1 MKKTVKKKIK
11 KSHIAMLGGLAL
23 IFLTILGFIIA
34 ARIIAGP
41 AQGWDGR
48 GSSRRDGTSNDSAEA
63 GVNIV
68 LKDLKDFTGVKVMRS
83 VDHGDIAE
91 RRVSVEGAGNV
102 RERQ

>member
-23 IFLTILGFIIA
+23 ILLTILGFIIA

-41 AQGWDGR
+41 AEGWYGR
-48 GSSRRDGTSNDSAEA
+48 GSSRRDGTPNDSAEA

-68 LKDLKDFTGVKVMRS
+68 LKDLKDFTGVKVRGPWTIRWFWTS
-83 VDHGDIAE
+83 VP
-91 RRVSVEGAGNV
+91 GAVGC
-102 RERQ
+102 